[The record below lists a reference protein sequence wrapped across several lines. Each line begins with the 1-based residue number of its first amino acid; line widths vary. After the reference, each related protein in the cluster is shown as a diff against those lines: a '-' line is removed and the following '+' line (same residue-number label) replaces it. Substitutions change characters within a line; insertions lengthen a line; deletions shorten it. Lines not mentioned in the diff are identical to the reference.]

1 MKTWFALYKKELYA
15 IAFFALVL
23 SLIMLGWVLFLWYK
37 APHWP
42 EGLAFGLS
50 FIPFSFYP
58 LLMLWLGYNSFR
70 QEWKD
75 ETSYFMLS
83 IPRPGWQLSLS
94 KLAAGLTF
102 YGGITLLNL
111 LLIYFL
117 HHLVFIKPILKE
129 NPELLGEMGRRVAG
143 MIGKGLLYYLLL
155 GVIVYV
161 VSQFSQLISQFYSR
175 FRGLISIIVFVLSYY
190 LIYRGGSILAPLFK
204 WVPDLPIRI
213 PGGEF
218 NPTGEV
224 LLTVDLAPLIVSAL
238 IIIAIFFSGSRILER
253 HLEV

>member
-15 IAFFALVL
+15 LTFFALVV
-23 SLIMLGWVLFLWYK
+23 SLIMLGWVIFLWYK

-42 EGLAFGLS
+42 EGLAFGLT

-58 LLMLWLGYNSFR
+58 LLMLWLGYSSFR

-83 IPRPGWQLSLS
+83 IPRPGWQLNLS
-94 KLAAGLTF
+94 KLVAGVTF
-102 YGGITLLNL
+102 YAGIILLNIL
-111 LLIYFL
+111 VIYFF
-117 HHLVFIKPILKE
+117 HLDFIKLILGE
-129 NPELLGEMGRRVAG
+129 SPELLGETGRWVAG
-143 MIGKGLLYYLLL
+143 MIGQGLLYYLLL

-175 FRGLISIIVFVLSYY
+175 FRGLISIVVFILSYY

-204 WVPDLPIRI
+204 WVPDLSIWI

-218 NPTGEV
+218 NPAGRV